1 MGRYRHCRSR
11 TTSEG
16 VDEANVRPQCGED
29 EDPTQGRST
38 RKGDRCR
45 ERSECSHG
53 SHHAPD
59 NPAKNKETAQN
70 IRPPRST
77 LLTLEHP
84 RLPLQPLSPHR
95 PKRLA
100 RVAHEL
106 KVSSI
111 VLRSPASIALMS
123 VKYRIRSASALLD
136 SRGWPECSRGL
147 VCLSAECAGS
157 KPHRTTRGD
166 DIPPGLG
173 HMPTQGERR

>member
-1 MGRYRHCRSR
+1 MRGRRGSHPRSIN
-11 TTSEG
+11 TKAAIAVVSGATAEEH
-16 VDEANVRPQCGED
+16 VALP
-29 EDPTQGRST
+29 
-38 RKGDRCR
+38 K
-45 ERSECSHG
+45 CSHG

-147 VCLSAECAGS
+147 VCLSAECAGG

-166 DIPPGLG
+166 DIRSE
-173 HMPTQGERR
+173 ERRVG